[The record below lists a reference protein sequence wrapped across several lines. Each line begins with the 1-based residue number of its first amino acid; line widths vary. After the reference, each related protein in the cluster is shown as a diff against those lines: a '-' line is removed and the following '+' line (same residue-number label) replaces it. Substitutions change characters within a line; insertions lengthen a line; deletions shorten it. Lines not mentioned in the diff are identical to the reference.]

1 MTDKPRYK
9 GDIVQASVIIKP
21 MDLYGVRTEWAVRFH
36 VQSPTGDSSD
46 FLELDIPA
54 VSKNQACAI
63 ADRYNTVSAPEMVG
77 YWDADMSEFDS
88 VRQTA

>member
-21 MDLYGVRTEWAVRFH
+21 MDSYGVRTEWAVRFH

-46 FLELDIPA
+46 FLQLDIPA
-54 VSKNQACAI
+54 VNKNQACAI
-63 ADRYNTVSAPEMVG
+63 ADRYNTVCAPDMVG
-77 YWDADMSEFDS
+77 FWERDQALLEYAD
-88 VRQTA
+88 